1 MAEVLPDSLQ
11 PAAEELGG
19 YFADSFGNATRIDYG
34 TGGGLHLPA
43 GLGCWGGGMVWG
55 RHPPEDGCS
64 APLRMAIVSCTA

>member
-34 TGGGLHLPA
+34 TGGVCICQRGWDVGVEAWCGA
-43 GLGCWGGGMVWG
+43 GMHTRVAAV
-55 RHPPEDGCS
+55 RP
-64 APLRMAIVSCTA
+64 